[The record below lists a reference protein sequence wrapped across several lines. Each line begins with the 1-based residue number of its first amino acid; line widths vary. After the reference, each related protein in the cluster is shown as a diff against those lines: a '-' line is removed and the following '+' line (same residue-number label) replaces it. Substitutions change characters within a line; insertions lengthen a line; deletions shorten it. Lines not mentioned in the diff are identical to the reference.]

1 MSFSHLTKNE
11 LARIPAGSPCCQRA
25 ELAALARLDGTLK
38 IARQQVTLQLVNQ
51 NAAVARRI
59 FALLKELFDVQPR
72 VLVQRK
78 TRLRKNNIYLVVVS
92 PGQAGPV
99 LEALG
104 LLTPDGMLQQKV
116 PPSILRRDCCRRA
129 YLRGAFMGGGSVN
142 NPGGT
147 YHLEIISNNEQH
159 AKTLAALMK
168 RCGLDAKVS
177 TRKSWFVVYLKESEQ
192 IAACLSIMGAHAALL
207 EFENKRVMKDMRNH
221 VNRLVNCETANLNK
235 TVQAA
240 VKQVEDIKLIESTI
254 GLDEL
259 PEPLRQ
265 TARLRLNHPD
275 ASLRELAEMSQPRL
289 GRSGI
294 NHRLRK
300 IEQIARQLRQ
310 DTSG

>member
-11 LARIPAGSPCCQRA
+11 LARIPPGPPCCRLA

-38 IARQQVTLQLVNQ
+38 ISRQQITLQLVNE

-59 FALLKELFDVQPR
+59 FTLLKELFDVQPA
-72 VLVQRK
+72 VLVKRK
-78 TRLRKNNIYLVVVS
+78 TRLRKNNVYQVVVS
-92 PGQAGPV
+92 PEQAAPV
-99 LEALG
+99 LETLG
-104 LLTPDGMLQQKV
+104 LLTPDGRLQEKV
-116 PPSILRRDCCRRA
+116 PPSILRRDCCRRS
-129 YLRGAFMGGGSVN
+129 YLRGAFMAGGSVN
-142 NPGGT
+142 HPGAT
-147 YHLEIISNNEQH
+147 YHLEIISNNQKH
-159 AKTLAALMK
+159 ALTLAALMK
-168 RCGLDAKVS
+168 RCGLEARVS
-177 TRKSWFVVYLKESEQ
+177 TRKGWFVVYLKESEQ

-254 GLDEL
+254 GLDKL
-259 PEPLRQ
+259 PEALRQ
-265 TARLRLNHPD
+265 TARLRISHPD